1 MKTSALAAARRLALG
16 LCAAA
21 ALGAPAAA
29 APLPASSALAPDSLR
44 LSLPECVALALARG
58 EEMQMAAADAAT
70 ARAAYQQARAQALP
84 QLNLSAGYTRTL
96 DSVFSDATGG
106 DFGGFE
112 PDTLAPLA
120 DRVRDLEEALPSA
133 GLASLAGLFSSTSF
147 GSENTWTTTL
157 SLSQQV
163 FAGGSI
169 WHSMATAKH
178 AMQAT
183 SLAHAD
189 REAET
194 VLAVREAYLGALLAE
209 RGRQIAELA
218 LSQAESQLTR
228 VRLRQEAGQTS
239 EFALLQAEVQ
249 RDNQLPAVLAARSRQ
264 EIALLELARLVNLP
278 ADQPLALSTPL
289 LDAAALPAAPA
300 PIDTT
305 GLVAAALRAPGVT
318 ALGEAFQAREHA
330 VGIAASGR
338 WPALS
343 LFANYTREAY
353 PRDFLP
359 GANDWR
365 KDIRAGLS
373 LNWAL
378 FDGLRTRGLIQEM
391 RARSAQARHTLLQ
404 TRELVVQGVRAS
416 QWELERAVAELHA
429 RSRTVALARRAYEL
443 ASLRYDEGAADLME
457 TADARIALQ
466 IAQMYEAQ
474 ARHDYFVALARLERY
489 SGQPLLAQV
498 LPAAGNR

>member
-1 MKTSALAAARRLALG
+1 MKHSAPAALRRLVLG
-16 LCAAA
+16 LCLVG
-21 ALGAPAAA
+21 ALGAPGPARAAG
-29 APLPASSALAPDSLR
+29 LAGTDTLR
-44 LSLPECVALALARG
+44 LSLPECVAMALDRG
-58 EEMQMAAADAAT
+58 EEMQLAAADYAT
-70 ARAAYQQARAQALP
+70 AQAAYQQARAQALP

-106 DFGGFE
+106 DFGRFE

-120 DRVRDLEEALPSA
+120 DRVRELEEALPMA
-133 GLASLAGLFSSTSF
+133 GLASLGGLFSSTSF

-157 SLSQQV
+157 SLSQKV
-163 FAGGSI
+163 FEGGSI
-169 WHSMATAKH
+169 RHSMATAKH

-183 SLAHAD
+183 SLARTD
-189 REAET
+189 REAAT

-209 RGRQIAELA
+209 RGLQIARLA

-249 RDNQLPAVLAARSRQ
+249 RDNQLPAVLAAQSGRA
-264 EIALLELARLVNLP
+264 IALLEVARLINLP

-289 LDAAALPAAPA
+289 LDDTALPAAPA
-300 PIDTT
+300 RIDTT
-305 GLVAAALRAPGVT
+305 GLVAAALRAPGVS
-318 ALGEAFQAREHA
+318 ALAEALQAREHA
-330 VGIAASGR
+330 VGIAASGK

-353 PRDFLP
+353 PSDFLP
-359 GANDWR
+359 SANDWH
-365 KDIRAGLS
+365 KDVRAGLT

-378 FDGLRTRGLIQEM
+378 FDGLRTRGFVHEM
-391 RARSAQARHTLLQ
+391 QAKSAQARHTLQQ

-416 QWELERAVAELHA
+416 QWELERAAADLHA

-457 TADARIALQ
+457 TVDARIALQ

-498 LPAAGNR
+498 LPAAGN